1 MQFRSTDDGYGFGL
15 GRRLADGLKDGRV
28 SLFWASHCPRR
39 ARLHRRA
46 PPFPYR
52 STRRRTICVRGP
64 HVPSDY
70 LFRPH
75 LRGFTSHT
83 IILHRAPYPPPAPA
97 RTVRL
102 LNLVLIST
110 EMYLPSC
117 PFLVSLARFSF
128 PDHGSPS
135 STFDLRFRPAT
146 AIRDP
151 PHSPSHTHHP
161 RGRIP
166 ALGSQ
171 DRGPTRPHLTPL
183 PLPCDQPG
191 ELARLALNP
200 SSSPAGLGRTST
212 GAHREGQD

>member
-1 MQFRSTDDGYGFGL
+1 M
-15 GRRLADGLKDGRV
+15 KDGRV

-64 HVPSDY
+64 HVSSDY

-83 IILHRAPYPPPAPA
+83 IILPRAPYPPPAPA
-97 RTVRL
+97 RTVRY
-102 LNLVLIST
+102 LISCSAPRKCII
-110 EMYLPSC
+110 LS
-117 PFLVSLARFSF
+117 ARFSSLSCDLLF
-128 PDHGSPS
+128 PTTALRLRPS
-135 STFDLRFRPAT
+135 TRDFDLRPRSAT
-146 AIRDP
+146 PLD
-151 PHSPSHTHHP
+151 SPSHTHHP

-166 ALGSQ
+166 ALDSQ

-212 GAHREGQD
+212 IASAKSWHVA